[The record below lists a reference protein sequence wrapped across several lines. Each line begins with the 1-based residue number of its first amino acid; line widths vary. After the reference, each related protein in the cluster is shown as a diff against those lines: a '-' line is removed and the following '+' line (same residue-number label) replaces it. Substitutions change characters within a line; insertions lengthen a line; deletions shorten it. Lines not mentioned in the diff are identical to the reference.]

1 MQYNNETNNNSDIA
15 DELNKIQIQQLHN
28 ATLNF
33 SNNSL
38 ETKKLCITVEVAVF
52 TLLTAIYKEESSY
65 SKLIDAVRFF
75 GILVPSLFYIV
86 DVVLYFYQ
94 DRLREKMVIEG
105 NEIRKRYKLTEKVI
119 NKNKHRVRKSFFN
132 GSQIMYFG
140 LVIIAVLFPLVL
152 TA

>member
-1 MQYNNETNNNSDIA
+1 MKYNNETNNNSDIA

-52 TLLTAIYKEESSY
+52 TLLTAIYKAESY

-94 DRLREKMVIEG
+94 DRLREKMVIEE

-132 GSQIMYFG
+132 VSQIMYLG